1 MRKVEI
7 RGAVLAV
14 CAVAA
19 ARYLVGQAS
28 GSLKM
33 RGQLKMILDILLAIA
48 ITAPFARGFAEFE
61 LPDITVY
68 EQPDYSYAE
77 AMADRALA
85 QQTAENVCDIL
96 SEQLSAVGIDCG
108 KISAEVNISQDGRIS
123 INRVAVI
130 TEDIGRAAELIRGTL
145 GEETEVVNE
154 GDQQAW

>member
-1 MRKVEI
+1 MEI

-33 RGQLKMILDILLAIA
+33 RGQLKLILDILLALA
-48 ITAPFARGFAEFE
+48 ITAPFARGFAEFG
-61 LPDITVY
+61 LPDTVVY
-68 EQPDYSYAE
+68 EQPDYRYAE
-77 AMADRALA
+77 EMKDRALA

-96 SEQLSAVGIDCG
+96 TEQLGAAGIDCE

-130 TEDIGRAAELIRGTL
+130 TNDIGRATELIRSTL

-154 GDQQAW
+154 NNQQAW